1 MNMSNYATEIQ
12 NIARIL
18 RNKNLC
24 LDTSPLTSHL
34 YDKRIHRV
42 ESLNFRISDVP
53 RNTIPKLVMLN
64 VLLDVMLEDG
74 NSDIPISK
82 YYFRMTVEGM
92 DENSRIKKSSWHLDY
107 DNSDNQEYAHPCFH
121 LTWGGGMI
129 KDLDLGDVLFLP
141 TPRISYPPMDI
152 VLGIDFV
159 LSNFIKSDVYKQI
172 QSDSQY
178 KAAVKN
184 AQEKYWRPYM
194 VSLAHHWCNNHCSQ
208 FDYKKDTAKK
218 NHPTLID

>member
-1 MNMSNYATEIQ
+1 MNMSNYAAEIQ

-24 LDTSPLTSHL
+24 SDTSPLTAHI
-34 YDKRIHRV
+34 YDQRIHRV

-53 RNTIPKLVMLN
+53 RNTIPKLVIMN
-64 VLLDVMLEDG
+64 VLLDVMFEES

-82 YYFRMTVEGM
+82 YYFRVTAEGL
-92 DENSRIKKSSWHLDY
+92 DENSKIKKTSWHLDY
-107 DNSDNQEYAHPCFH
+107 DNNDRQEYIHPHFH
-121 LTWGGGMI
+121 LTWGGDMI
-129 KDLDLGDVLFLP
+129 KDLDLGDVLLLP
-141 TPRISYPPMDI
+141 SPRISYPPMDI

-172 QSDSQY
+172 QNDSQY

-208 FDYKKDTAKK
+208 YEYQTSNAKLL
-218 NHPTLID
+218 HPTLID